1 MAKFKAITQEAF
13 IEGGKRGRELRPHA
27 LSVNFDREHHRIV
40 IHLDT
45 GLDLSFDP
53 RSAFGLERANANE
66 LGEVEIVGAGGSIHF
81 PQLDA
86 FFSIPKLL
94 EGFLGPL
101 HWSRRDARASASR
114 ANGKLGGRPKKTTE
128 AAAA

>member
-1 MAKFKAITQEAF
+1 MAKFKAITRETF
-13 IEGGKRGRELRPHA
+13 LEGSKRGLALRPHA
-27 LSVNFDREHHRIV
+27 LSANFDRDHHRIV

-53 RSAFGLERANANE
+53 RTAFGLERANASE
-66 LGEVEIVGAGGSIHF
+66 LSEVEIVGAGGSIHF

-101 HWSRRDARASASR
+101 HWSRSDARAAASR
-114 ANGKLGGRPKKTTE
+114 ENGKLGGRPKKPAE
-128 AAAA
+128 AATA

>member
-1 MAKFKAITQEAF
+1 MARFVPITRKTF
-13 IEGGKRGRELRPHA
+13 DEGGARGKKLRPHA
-27 LSVNFDREHHRIV
+27 LSANFDRDHHRIV

-53 RSAFGLERANANE
+53 RSAFGLEHANASD
-66 LGEVEIVGAGGSIHF
+66 LSKVEIVGAGGSLHF

-86 FFSIPKLL
+86 FFSIPNLL

-101 HWSRRDARASASR
+101 NWSRREARAAASR
-114 ANGKLGGRPKKTTE
+114 ENGKSGGRPKKIPE
-128 AAAA
+128 PA

>member
-1 MAKFKAITQEAF
+1 MAKFKAITQDAF
-13 IEGGKRGRELRPHA
+13 LEGGKRGRALRPYA
-27 LSVNFDREHHRIV
+27 LSANFDRDHHRIV

-53 RSAFGLERANANE
+53 RSAFGLERANASE
-66 LGEVEIVGAGGSIHF
+66 LSEVEIVGAGGSIHF
-81 PQLDA
+81 PRLNA

-101 HWSRRDARASASR
+101 HWSRRDARTTASR
-114 ANGKLGGRPKKTTE
+114 ENGKLGGRPKKTPESAT
-128 AAAA
+128 A